1 MNSKLKRRDLIEP
14 DLSYKIV
21 GVCFMVSN
29 ELGPGLHEKYYQRA
43 VSVALRGKGIGFKEQ
58 QPIPIKFLN
67 NNVGKYFIDFVIDN
81 KIVLE
86 LKTGNRINRKH
97 AQQILA
103 YLKTTGLKLGILV
116 YFGKDGVFFKRIINV
131 E

>member
-1 MNSKLKRRDLIEP
+1 MNSKLKRQDLIEP
-14 DLSYKIV
+14 DLSYKMV
-21 GVCFMVSN
+21 GICFMVSN
-29 ELGPGLHEKYYQRA
+29 ELGSGLHEKYYQRA
-43 VSVALRGKGIGFKEQ
+43 MSVALREKGISFKEQ

-86 LKTGNRINRKH
+86 LKTGSRINRKH

-103 YLKTTGLKLGILV
+103 YLKTTGLKLGMLI